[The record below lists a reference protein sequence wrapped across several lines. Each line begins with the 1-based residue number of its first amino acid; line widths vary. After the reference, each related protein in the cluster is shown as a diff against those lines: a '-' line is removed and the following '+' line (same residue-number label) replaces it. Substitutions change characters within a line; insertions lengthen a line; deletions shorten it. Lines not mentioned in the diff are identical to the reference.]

1 MTSKT
6 TMKKLGKL
14 GYTMEEV
21 QACWNE
27 MEKMGMTLQEFGK
40 MMKVRAE
47 NP

>member
-1 MTSKT
+1 
-6 TMKKLGKL
+6 MKKLEKQ

-21 QACWNE
+21 QACWKE
-27 MEKMGMTLQEFGK
+27 MKQEGMNLLEFGK